1 MQTSLHTLDATE
13 KSVGRVASVAAAIL
27 MGKHTPAFKKNV
39 VSKER
44 VLIIN
49 ASKARFLQ
57 KKLKGKVYVHYTG
70 SPGGLKMRHAEKVI
84 EQKGYS
90 ELFKKAVYGMLPS
103 NKLRTERMKLLRVTE

>member
-1 MQTSLHTLDATE
+1 MGTPLHTLDATE
-13 KSVGRVASVAAAIL
+13 KSIGRVASAAAVIL

-44 VLIIN
+44 VHIIN
-49 ASKARFLQ
+49 ASKARLTQ

-70 SPGGLKMRHAEKVI
+70 SPGGLKTRHAEKI
-84 EQKGYS
+84 IAEKGYS

-103 NKLRTERMKLLRVTE
+103 NKLRTERMKLLRVSE